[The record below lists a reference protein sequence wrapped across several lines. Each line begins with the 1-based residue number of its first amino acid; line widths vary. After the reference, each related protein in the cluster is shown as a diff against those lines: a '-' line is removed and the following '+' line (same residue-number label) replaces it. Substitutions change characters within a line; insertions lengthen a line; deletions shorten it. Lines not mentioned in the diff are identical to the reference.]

1 MISVRLIA
9 LLIGYAAGLFQT
21 GVIYGKIMHR
31 DLRKEGSGNA
41 GMTNTIRVMGF
52 RSGAIVLAGDLFKTV
67 IAMVVVW
74 LLFRHSQPGA
84 VQMLELYAGLGAVLG
99 HNYPFYLKFKGGK
112 GIASTVGI
120 ICAYD
125 WRMIPI
131 CALCFFA
138 PVIPTG
144 FMSLGSLGM
153 ALAFFVQTVVF
164 GQIGLLRTAAEFLPE
179 TYVIAAIICGLAFW
193 RHKANIVRLAHGEE
207 NKFRPK
213 KK

>member
-1 MISVRLIA
+1 
-9 LLIGYAAGLFQT
+9 
-21 GVIYGKIMHR
+21 
-31 DLRKEGSGNA
+31 
-41 GMTNTIRVMGF
+41 
-52 RSGAIVLAGDLFKTV
+52 
-67 IAMVVVW
+67 
-74 LLFRHSQPGA
+74 
-84 VQMLELYAGLGAVLG
+84 MLELYAGLGAVLG

-153 ALAFFVQTVVF
+153 CSAFFVQTIVF
-164 GQIGLLRTAAEFLPE
+164 GQLGLLRTAAAFLPE
-179 TYVIAAIICGLAFW
+179 TYVVSAIICGLAFL
-193 RHKANIVRLAHGEE
+193 RHKTNIKRLIRGEE
-207 NKFRPK
+207 NKFNPK
-213 KK
+213 KKSEK